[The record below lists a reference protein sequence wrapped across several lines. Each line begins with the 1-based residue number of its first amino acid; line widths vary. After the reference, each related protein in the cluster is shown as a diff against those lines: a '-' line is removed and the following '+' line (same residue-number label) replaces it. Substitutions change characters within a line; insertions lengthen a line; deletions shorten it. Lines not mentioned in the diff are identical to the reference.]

1 MGVQAKRCVSSPS
14 SAVLL
19 EAAALHGE
27 LSAPSVGLHQWHEM
41 SYSSLSAAL
50 HLEWKQI
57 VASLLARNCSVCNG
71 TCITWTYIFA
81 RYALGFYF
89 FLDIC

>member
-57 VASLLARNCSVCNG
+57 VASLVSQKLFSLQWDMHN
-71 TCITWTYIFA
+71 
-81 RYALGFYF
+81 
-89 FLDIC
+89 LDVYLC